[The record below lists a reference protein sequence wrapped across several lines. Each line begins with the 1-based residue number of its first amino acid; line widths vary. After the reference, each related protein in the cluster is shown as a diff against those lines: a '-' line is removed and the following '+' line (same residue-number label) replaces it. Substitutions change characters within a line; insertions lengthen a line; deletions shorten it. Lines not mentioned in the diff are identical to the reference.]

1 MAKMTEPALKYE
13 LRKSTKGDFLLSYE
27 IRKDALSKYI
37 EETWGWDED
46 WQMKYH
52 KEDFNTDILQII
64 EVEGK
69 PAGTLESFEEN
80 GAITVSGLY
89 LTGEYQ
95 NEGIGEGV
103 MKKIIAEAD
112 SKGLPVKLQVLKV
125 NSRAKRFYERLG
137 FAVSAETE
145 KHLQM
150 IYEH

>member
-1 MAKMTEPALKYE
+1 ME
-13 LRKSTKGDFLLSYE
+13 DFLLAYE
-27 IRKDALSKYI
+27 IRKNALGKYV
-37 EETWGWDED
+37 EQTWGWDED

-52 KEDFNTDILQII
+52 KEDFNIDILQII
-64 EVEGK
+64 EVNGK

-95 NEGIGEGV
+95 NEGIGERL
-103 MKKIIAEAD
+103 MKEIIAEAG

-125 NSRAKRFYERLG
+125 NSRAKKFYENLG

-145 KHLQM
+145 KHFQM